1 MLTDEEKQAI
11 IDRYHT
17 DKNYDLWDA
26 FDAIE
31 RAVLKKLG
39 EQEPA
44 WYKELGTME
53 IEHPSRYRKRVD
65 IGSINGLDYGSLYAH
80 PLQAQAVP
88 EGWQL
93 VPIEPSQHQLH
104 EAYDNHLMEPFS
116 RQSTGHE
123 VAKRIY
129 KTMLSAAIKP

>member
-44 WYKELGTME
+44 WYKELGAME
-53 IEHPSRYRKRVD
+53 IEHPSRYRKLVD
-65 IGSINGLDYGSLYAH
+65 VGSISGLDYEPLYAH
-80 PLQAQAVP
+80 PLPAQAVP

-93 VPIEPSQHQLH
+93 VPVEPTK
-104 EAYDNHLMEPFS
+104 EMCDAYCEGSIAPVGNLS
-116 RQSTGHE
+116 RYG
-123 VAKRIY
+123 Y
-129 KTMLSAAIKP
+129 KAMLSAAPKP

>member
-1 MLTDEEKQAI
+1 MGEMAAEIERLQSI
-11 IDRYHT
+11 ID
-17 DKNYDLWDA
+17 
-26 FDAIE
+26 E
-31 RAVLKKLG
+31 QQSPAVAVPDNAELHCMEAG
-39 EQEPA
+39 EQEPVL
-44 WYKELGTME
+44 WQGKTDFKTHMRFKTLK
-53 IEHPSRYRKRVD
+53 PSDEEMIRGEFVP
-65 IGSINGLDYGSLYAH
+65 LYAH